1 MIRKT
6 TIIIIMS
13 LIYLVTFTGFAS
25 AQMNIAAKDVL
36 AYLSGSWITEY
47 EFPGVGLVR
56 EETTYSK
63 STNANTLNIS
73 INVFSGEKQIDS
85 GTGSIS
91 YDPTTN
97 TVSSDVNSNMTG
109 AVYTSHEV
117 KRDGAITWLE
127 GTSDDPM
134 MAKFRVKI
142 VVDTKDSHTWSIYLP
157 DGDGW
162 KQFMTT
168 VYHRD
173 KNK

>member
-6 TIIIIMS
+6 TIIMS
-13 LIYLVTFTGFAS
+13 FICVVAFASLAS
-25 AQMNIAAKDVL
+25 AQMNVAAKDVL
-36 AYLSGSWITEY
+36 SYLSGSWTTEY
-47 EFPGVGLVR
+47 TFPGVGLVR

-63 STNANTLNIS
+63 GANANTLKIT

-91 YDPTTN
+91 YDPATN

-142 VVDTKDSHTWSIYLP
+142 VVDSKDSHTWSMYLP

>member
-1 MIRKT
+1 MRKIVIAT
-6 TIIIIMS
+6 SFIFF
-13 LIYLVTFTGFAS
+13 VVFTSFAS
-25 AQMNIAAKDVL
+25 AQMNVAAKDVL
-36 AYLSGSWITEY
+36 SYLSGSWITEY

-56 EETTYSK
+56 EETIYSK
-63 STNANTLNIS
+63 GINANTLNIT

-91 YDPTTN
+91 YDPATN
-97 TVSSDVNSNMTG
+97 TVSSDVNSKMTG

-117 KRDGAITWLE
+117 KRDGATTWLE

-142 VVDTKDSHTWSIYLP
+142 IVDSKDSHTWSIYLP
-157 DGDGW
+157 DGEGW
-162 KQFMTT
+162 KKFMTT